1 MVWKISKLSRFGD
14 ISELQIYVSLNLGRV
29 QINLKCKYLELYVLI
44 YILENSV
51 LIFVFF
57 FSLYVITVALSYFYR
72 FSLWYL
78 KIFA

>member
-51 LIFVFF
+51 LIFVFVCHN
-57 FSLYVITVALSYFYR
+57 SCII
-72 FSLWYL
+72 
-78 KIFA
+78 IFL